1 MSNEHIQ
8 CHAIRSQNSHPRF
21 LKIKD
26 AVANENDMILK
37 TPTEEHF
44 CSSKNTPK
52 QIKAQLKRDWQRE
65 VESDPILAAANSQRK
80 KLTKEIKTVEVTRE
94 NFLMR

>member
-52 QIKAQLKRDWQRE
+52 QIKAQLRGIGKEKSKATQFWQQLTHRE
-65 VESDPILAAANSQRK
+65 KN
-80 KLTKEIKTVEVTRE
+80 
-94 NFLMR
+94 